1 MRELEAQLKSVM
13 ADNQRMCHEKS
24 DILEQHDL
32 AMYNSE
38 RWIETE
44 RSLIEEEKNEQINAL
59 SQLTESQ

>member
-1 MRELEAQLKSVM
+1 MASKDRALESMGSMVRELQGNVRELEAQLKSVM

-38 RWIETE
+38 R
-44 RSLIEEEKNEQINAL
+44 
-59 SQLTESQ
+59 